1 MADLKALVYQL
12 YLEAGTPSLDEIAM
26 RVAEDD
32 ALVGSPLRDTIGRI
46 IRDTDVPPSQADVVA
61 VVTVLARL
69 ARWDAHAAVVRARD
83 LWVTARLEAPMGVPL
98 ADARDPFAL
107 EVHRSITLSGQGGLP
122 ELPPYVSR
130 AHDERLAAIVDRALG
145 GASAMATLVAGS
157 SAGKTRACWE
167 ALEPLRSA
175 GGWRLWHPYNPT
187 RVEAALQGLDRV
199 GPYTVVWLNEAQEY
213 LHPGGDGGERVAAK
227 LRALLADTDRAP
239 VLVLGTL
246 WPEHH
251 STLTRSSQV
260 RQVLEGTAIEVSETF
275 TDVDL
280 AAVRRAARNDP
291 RLAWA
296 FGHADDG
303 QITQCLAGGPELLER
318 LHTAPP
324 CPKALMLAAI
334 DARRMGHRNALPLSL
349 LEQAAEAYL
358 TDTQWE
364 TLGGDWLEQALAHT
378 SRLCKGAAGPLT
390 RLRVSGRP
398 GRDRKAAPA
407 NEGQPVYRLADY
419 LDQHG
424 RTHHTDRIPPVGF
437 WVALAAHAHPDD
449 MSDLA
454 DAAWARGLYRDAVQ
468 LHKNA
473 TVHGDP
479 RSARLLVRRLW
490 AVHPTDLRPGAWVAE
505 HVTLDNQQDVE
516 DLLRQLHEAGAAN
529 HVAVLAERVSTH
541 MPVGDPRQVA
551 KLLRTLRKVGAADG
565 VTVLAE
571 RAATRV
577 SVDGALWVA
586 DLLKELHEAGAADFV
601 AALAER
607 AARDSTLRHPSA
619 VADLL
624 GALHSV
630 GAGDQAARLLA
641 RDPATHTTLTDGDGV
656 FKLLRVLHQ
665 FEAVDQVATLAERV
679 TIVEPSETR
688 WELWQ
693 LQKLGFV
700 CPPLV
705 EHLVINEPLLVRWA
719 LAELRE
725 LGAADQIAALLA
737 RDPATHTRLDMPN
750 SVWFLLE
757 ELSDV
762 GATDQVAT
770 LAGRIAAD
778 MPLDDPD
785 AVGFMLRQL
794 DNLGAGA
801 QVEPL
806 SARIATDIS
815 LDKPFPLAEILET
828 LRNLGATDQVAVL
841 LDRDPAAHVP
851 LGDPIAIARM
861 LETLHNLGATDQVA
875 VLLDRDPAAH
885 VPLGDPIA
893 IARMLETLHNLGA
906 TDQVAVL
913 LDRDPAAHVPLG
925 QPAAVAVLL
934 RALRAAGATE
944 QVTTLAQRA
953 AADTTHARDDE
964 LVRLL
969 ETLLEV
975 GTPEQTAT
983 LIEGVAE
990 RTLFSDHSEVGPL
1003 LRGMPKADVAEQ
1015 VAFLLAPRIDDEYL
1029 AYLEPSGTARLLATL
1044 LKLGAADQIVALAAR
1059 AATTADSPQ
1068 AAELA
1073 ELTALQRVGTEDQ
1086 VAALLATNPAARVPL
1101 DRPSAVAE
1109 SLRTLLKAGAEEQ
1122 VAVLLARDPATRTA
1136 LNTEWWGAKSLLRV
1150 LREIGATDQVTVLLR
1165 RLPAAGRFD
1174 MLADLSGQRVRFRF
1188 GREPDGRAAA
1198 PWAWEDLD

>member
-12 YLEAGTPSLDEIAM
+12 YLEAGTPSLDEIAR

-32 ALVGSPLRDTIGRI
+32 ALAGSPLRDTVGRI

-69 ARWDAHAAVVRARD
+69 AQWDAHAAVVRARD
-83 LWVTARLEAPMGVPL
+83 LWVTARLEAPLGVPL

-107 EVHRSITLSGQGGLP
+107 EVHRPITLDEQGGLP

-130 AHDERLAAIVDRALG
+130 EHDERLAAIVDRALG

-187 RVEAALQGLDRV
+187 RAEAALQGLDRV

-227 LRALLADTDRAP
+227 LRALLADMDRAP
-239 VLVLGTL
+239 VLVLATL

-251 STLTRSSQV
+251 STLTTSSQV

-275 TDVDL
+275 TDVEL
-280 AAVRRAARNDP
+280 SAARQAARSDL

-296 FGHADDG
+296 LGHADDG
-303 QITQCLAGGPELLER
+303 QITQCLAGAPELLER
-318 LHTAPP
+318 FHTAPP

-364 TLGGDWLEQALAHT
+364 TLGGDWLEQALAHA
-378 SRLCKGAAGPLT
+378 SRLCKGAAGPLS
-390 RLRVSGRP
+390 RIRDSGRP
-398 GRDRKAAPA
+398 GRDRKAALS

-468 LHKNA
+468 LDKNA

-479 RSARLLVRRLW
+479 RSAGPLVRRLR

-505 HVTLDNQQDVE
+505 HGTLDNQQDVE
-516 DLLRQLHEAGAAN
+516 DLLRQLHRAGAAN
-529 HVAVLAERVSTH
+529 HVAVLAERASTH

-551 KLLRTLRKVGAADG
+551 TLLRTLREVGATER
-565 VTVLAE
+565 VTALAE
-571 RAATRV
+571 RAATHV
-577 SVDGALWVA
+577 SVDRAFRVA
-586 DLLKELHEAGAADFV
+586 NLLEELHIAGAAGPV
-601 AALAER
+601 AVLAER
-607 AARDSTLRHPSA
+607 AARDSTLRDPSG
-619 VADLL
+619 VAELL
-624 GALHSV
+624 VTLHSV
-630 GAGDQAARLLA
+630 GAADQVARLLA
-641 RDPATHTTLTDGDGV
+641 RDPATHVMLRNGCDAFD
-656 FKLLRVLHQ
+656 LLRALHRC
-665 FEAVDQVATLAERV
+665 EAVDQVATLAERA
-679 TIVEPSETR
+679 TIVEPSETGWVLSTLR
-688 WELWQ
+688 E
-693 LQKLGFV
+693 LGFAV
-700 CPPLV
+700 HRIPPLV
-705 EHLVINEPLLVRWA
+705 EHLVIEEPIQVTWA
-719 LAELRE
+719 LRELRE
-725 LGAADQIAALLA
+725 LGAVDQVARLLA
-737 RDPATHTRLDMPN
+737 RDPATHTRLDVPD
-750 SVWFLLE
+750 SVWGLLR
-757 ELSDV
+757 ELSEA
-762 GATDQVAT
+762 GATDQVVT

-778 MPLDDPD
+778 MPLDNPD
-785 AVGFMLRQL
+785 DVGLILMDLN
-794 DNLGAGA
+794 DLGAGDL
-801 QVEPL
+801 VEPL
-806 SARIATDIS
+806 SARIATDIP
-815 LDKPFPLAEILET
+815 LDKPFPLARMLER
-828 LRNLGATDQVAVL
+828 LRYLGAIDQVAVL
-841 LDRDPAAHVP
+841 LARDPAAHVP
-851 LGDPIAIARM
+851 LGDPSAVASM
-861 LETLHNLGATDQVA
+861 LERLRYLGAIDQVA
-875 VLLDRDPAAH
+875 VLLARDPAAH
-885 VPLGDPIA
+885 
-893 IARMLETLHNLGA
+893 TS
-906 TDQVAVL
+906 
-913 LDRDPAAHVPLG
+913 LDS
-925 QPAAVAVLL
+925 PAAVADLL

-953 AADTTHARDDE
+953 ASDTTHAGDGE

-983 LIEGVAE
+983 LIEGLAE
-990 RTLFSDHSEVGPL
+990 RTLFSDRSEVGPL

-1015 VAFLLAPRIDDEYL
+1015 VAVLLAPRIDDEYL

-1059 AATTADSPQ
+1059 AAATADSPQ

-1086 VAALLATNPAARVPL
+1086 VAALLATNPAVRVPL
-1101 DRPSAVAE
+1101 DRPAAVAQF
-1109 SLRTLLKAGAEEQ
+1109 LHTLVEAGAEEQ

-1136 LNTEWWGAKSLLRV
+1136 LNTNGRGAESLLRV
-1150 LREIGATDQVTVLLR
+1150 LQKIGAADQVTVLLR

-1174 MLADLSGQRVRFRF
+1174 MFADFSGQKARFRF
-1188 GREPDGRAAA
+1188 GREPDGRGAA